1 MQYILPILLIIP
13 LIGAIGGSMLP
24 HTFTGKWWGI
34 LVSVATAIV
43 GLIVAVNYDWSVG
56 GMQFNYDGP
65 IFDGLNAG
73 IRLGVD
79 SISIWLVLMT
89 CVLHPLATTAS
100 FRSIRKR
107 TKEHYAW
114 FNLILFAMIGAFVAR
129 DALLFYTFFEFSLVP
144 LFFIVGIW
152 GGPQRREAA
161 AKLFLY
167 TFAGGVLTLL
177 AIVYTGLRAG
187 TFDMTGEGGL
197 VAFVQQ
203 GGLTTDERF
212 WVLLGLLAGFGVK
225 TPIFPLHTWLPL
237 AHTEAPTAGSVDLA
251 ALVLKLGTYGL
262 VRLALPVM
270 IGVGGGVLFPVVY
283 NILAALCVIGV
294 LYGALVAWAQT
305 DIKKLVAY
313 SSVSHLG
320 FCVLGMLA
328 LNQIGLQASVFYMV
342 NHGINTGALFLIIG
356 MIYNRYHTRD
366 IREISGLGK
375 AMPKMSFFLVLFI
388 MASVGLPGTNGF
400 IGEFLTL
407 LGAFT
412 SEHLHRGYA
421 VVAAIGVIFGAMYLL
436 RLAGGVLFGPL
447 TYPVLAGEHASEDV
461 EGHRTVHP
469 KYVTGGDITGRE
481 VLVLVPLAILSI
493 GLGVWP
499 SPMLQSM
506 VGPARDI
513 LAGGQT
519 TVIAQP
525 LAENREG
532 ASDLRETLAPSRL
545 ASDSVTFDR

>member
-1 MQYILPILLIIP
+1 MQYLLPILLIIP
-13 LIGAIGGSMLP
+13 LIGAIGGSLLP

-34 LVSVATAIV
+34 VVSIATAIV
-43 GLIVAVNYDWSVG
+43 GGIIAFNYDWAAG
-56 GMQFNYDGP
+56 GVQFAYEGAV
-65 IFDGLNAG
+65 FERLNSG

-114 FNLILFAMIGAFVAR
+114 FNLILFAMIGAFIAR
-129 DALLFYTFFEFSLVP
+129 DGLLFYAFFEFSLVP

-152 GGPQRREAA
+152 GGPDRKQAA
-161 AKLFLY
+161 AKLFIY
-167 TFAGGVLTLL
+167 TFAGGVFTLM
-177 AIVYTGLRAG
+177 AILYTGLQAHS
-187 TFDMTGEGGL
+187 FDMT
-197 VAFVQQ
+197 AMITHAQ
-203 GGLTTDERF
+203 TAMTSTERF

-262 VRLALPVM
+262 VRLALP
-270 IGVGGGVLFPVVY
+270 IGLVGPNGTVLFPVVL
-283 NILAALCVIGV
+283 NVLATLCVIGV
-294 LYGALVAWAQT
+294 IYGALVAWAQT
-305 DIKKLVAY
+305 DIKRLIAY

-328 LNQIGLQASVFYMV
+328 LNQVGVQASVFYMV

-366 IREISGLGK
+366 VRELSGLGK
-375 AMPKMSFFLVLFI
+375 AMPKMAFFMVLFI

-412 SEHLHRGYA
+412 SDHLHRGYA
-421 VVAAIGVIFGAMYLL
+421 IVATIGVVLGAVYLL
-436 RLAGGVLFGPL
+436 KLSGSILFGPL
-447 TYPVLAGEHASEDV
+447 NYPPLPENAED
-461 EGHRTVHP
+461 GHRTVHP

-481 VLVLVPLAILSI
+481 VLVLTPLAILSI
-493 GLGVWP
+493 GLGVMP
-499 SPMLQSM
+499 SFMLQSM
-506 VGPARDI
+506 VNPVREI
-513 LAGGQT
+513 LAGQPT
-519 TVIAQP
+519 TTQNVAMVV
-525 LAENREG
+525 EK
-532 ASDLRETLAPSRL
+532 
-545 ASDSVTFDR
+545 

>member
-1 MQYILPILLIIP
+1 MEYILPILLIIP
-13 LIGAIGGSMLP
+13 LLGAIGGSLLP
-24 HTFTGKWWGI
+24 PTFTGKWWGI
-34 LVSVATAIV
+34 LVSLATAFC
-43 GLIVAVNYDWSVG
+43 GLLMAIHFDWRAG
-56 GMQFNYDGP
+56 EMQFV
-65 IFDGLNAG
+65 FDGAVFTRLNAG

-79 SISIWLVLMT
+79 SISMCLVLMT

-114 FNLILFAMIGAFVAR
+114 FNLLLFAMLGAFVAK

-152 GGPQRREAA
+152 GGPDRKAAA
-161 AKLFLY
+161 AKLFIY
-167 TFAGGVLTLL
+167 TFTGGVFTLA
-177 AIVYTGLRAG
+177 AILYTGLKAG
-187 TFDMTGEGGL
+187 TFDMPLMVDFVQGGGL
-197 VAFVQQ
+197 SSHLW
-203 GGLTTDERF
+203 GERF

-225 TPIFPLHTWLPL
+225 TPLFPLHTWLPL

-262 VRLALPVM
+262 VRLALP
-270 IGVGGGVLFPVVY
+270 IGLIGTGGVVLFPVVL
-283 NILAALCVIGV
+283 NVLAVLCVIGV
-294 LYGALVAWAQT
+294 IYGALVAWVQT

-328 LNQIGLQASVFYMV
+328 LNQIGVQASVFYMV
-342 NHGINTGALFLIIG
+342 NHGINTGALFLCIG

-366 IREISGLGK
+366 INELSGLGK
-375 AMPKMSFFLVLFI
+375 AMPKLAFFMVLFI

-412 SEHLHRGYA
+412 SDHLWRGYA
-421 VVAAIGVIFGAMYLL
+421 VIASIGVILGAVYLL
-436 RLAGGVLFGPL
+436 RLCGGILFGPL
-447 TYPVLAGEHASEDV
+447 NYPPMPENAED
-461 EGHRTVHP
+461 GHRTVHP

-481 VLVLVPLAILSI
+481 VLVLIPLAILSI
-493 GLGVWP
+493 GLGVMP
-499 SPMLQSM
+499 GPMLQSM
-506 VGPARDI
+506 VNPVKEI
-513 LAGGQT
+513 LAGQPPAIT
-519 TVIAQP
+519 QVQPTEPPVSLTIA
-525 LAENREG
+525 
-532 ASDLRETLAPSRL
+532 D
-545 ASDSVTFDR
+545 